1 MLCVAKRQGKVLS
14 KALYGVRG
22 KWSGSSVLSH
32 TVCLGSKTK
41 EIPLLD
47 F

>member
-1 MLCVAKRQGKVLS
+1 MCSVRTWKSSQPRP
-14 KALYGVRG
+14 YNGVRG